1 MEEFVVDRKRL
12 SDVWPMVG
20 AGDEKCPHVL
30 LVLGGMSAEREV
42 SIMSGKVVMNAL
54 AKMNYRVTP
63 VDMGADIAEVIRRI
77 NPDVV
82 FNALHGTFGED
93 GCVPGMLEI
102 LGIPYTHSGVL
113 ASSIALDKI
122 LSQKIFSSSGIK
134 CPKRIVVSKGDD
146 LSVEPIKRPY
156 VIKPVDQGSSLGV
169 EVIFAEDDYDLS
181 KYEFTYSDQAIIE
194 EYIAGQ
200 EIQVAVLDNK
210 AIGTLEIICLQ
221 GKRFN
226 DYDCKYKEGYSKHVC
241 PAELSK
247 SASDKMLAIAEKA
260 HKLIGCRG
268 VTRAEFRYNPEEDEA
283 YFIEINTHPGLTL
296 LSSAPDIMQNNGIS
310 FEKFLEI
317 LINEALAI
325 SDN

>member
-1 MEEFVVDRKRL
+1 MEEFVVDHKRL
-12 SDVWPMVG
+12 SEIWPQVG
-20 AGDEKCPHVL
+20 AGGAESLHVL
-30 LVLGGMSAEREV
+30 LLLGGMSPEREV
-42 SIMSGKVVMNAL
+42 SIMSGKVVMDAL
-54 AKMNYRVTP
+54 SKMNYRVTP
-63 VDMGADIAEVIRRI
+63 VDMGADIAQVIRKI

-122 LSQKIFSSSGIK
+122 LSQKIFASSGIK

-146 LSVEPIKRPY
+146 LSKEPIARPY

-181 KYEFTYSDQAIIE
+181 KYNFTYGNQAIIE
-194 EYIAGQ
+194 EYISGQ
-200 EIQVAVLDNK
+200 EIQVAVLDDK
-210 AIGTLEIICLQ
+210 AIGTLEIVPLK
-221 GKRFN
+221 GSRFN
-226 DYDCKYKEGYSKHVC
+226 DYDCKYKEGYAKHIC

-247 SASDKMLAIAEKA
+247 SASDNMLAIAEKA
-260 HKLIGCRG
+260 HKLIGCKG
-268 VTRAEFRYNPEEDEA
+268 VTRAEFRYNSQEDQA

-296 LSSAPDIMQNNGIS
+296 LSSAPDIVQNNGIS
-310 FEKFLEI
+310 FERFLEI
-317 LINEALAI
+317 LINEAL
-325 SDN
+325 ST